1 MKKYFHI
8 LKNVNI
14 FKALPD
20 EDIKKIEKVCM
31 EKTFKPGDIIIEEGA
46 IGRHF
51 YIIITGAVE
60 IFKNYNTENQ
70 DSLSIFKCGM
80 SFGELALIDDFPRSA
95 TVVAQKPTNLLIIE
109 RKDFHKVV
117 KGSIN
122 IAFSMM
128 KYLSAMIRERTDAF
142 VESLQERNRTLKKAY
157 DSLRKEIEDRRLV
170 EKQLHHQA
178 FYDGLTGLP
187 NRPMF
192 LDHLQEIMRKS
203 HITENYDYAV
213 LYMDIDRFSVINESM
228 GHEAGD
234 EVLLQIGLRLKDCLR
249 RTEILARFSG
259 DEFALLV
266 ERIKTPEDITRV
278 ARRII
283 NELKPPFTI
292 YGKEI
297 FVTAC
302 IGIVKGSPHYR
313 STVDILRDADIAMY
327 GAKSQGLSKYQIY
340 NNRIHEKTIALL
352 QLETDIKGAVERNE
366 FSLMYQPIVSLKT
379 CEVMGFETLVRW
391 RHPQRGII
399 SPEIFIPIAEKTGVI
414 LSLGRWILKT
424 ACFRMSTWLDLVPK
438 VDKLF
443 LNINISGKQF
453 VEPGMLEYIKKILKE
468 TGLPGSLIKVELTE
482 SVLLENIDKL
492 IKVLEKIKK
501 MGIKIAIDDFGTGYS
516 SLSYLYKFPIDILKI
531 DRSFIMRMN
540 RHDKKDLVP
549 VIISIARNM
558 KMEVVAEG
566 IETVDQ
572 LEILRT
578 YGCKYGQGFLFS
590 KPLETDEVTRLLSG
604 PTAAEI
610 CLWTDRG

>member
-1 MKKYFHI
+1 MKNYFRI

-14 FKALPD
+14 FKSLPD
-20 EDIKKIEKVCM
+20 ADIKKIEKVCV
-31 EKTFKPGDIIIEEGA
+31 EKTFEPGDVIIEEGA

-51 YIIITGAVE
+51 YIIIAGAVE
-60 IFKNYNTENQ
+60 ISKNYNSKNQ
-70 DSLSIFKCGM
+70 DTLAIFKDGM

-95 TVVAQKPTNLLIIE
+95 TVVAQKRTTLLIIE
-109 RKDFHKVV
+109 RKDFHRVV

-142 VESLQERNRTLKKAY
+142 VESLQERNRNLKKAY
-157 DSLRKEIEDRRLV
+157 DSLKKEIEDRRLV

-192 LDHLQEIMRKS
+192 LDRLQEIMRKS
-203 HITENYDYAV
+203 HITKCYDYAV

-234 EVLLQIGLRLKDCLR
+234 EILLQIALRLKDCLR

-266 ERIKTPEDITRV
+266 EKIRKPEDIIRV

-302 IGIVKGSPHYR
+302 IGIVRGDPNYR

-327 GAKSQGLSKYQIY
+327 GAKSQGLSRYQIY

-352 QLETDIKGAVERNE
+352 QLETDIRGAVERSE
-366 FSLMYQPIVSLKT
+366 FALMYQPIVSLKT

-391 RHPQRGII
+391 KHPERGII
-399 SPEIFIPIAEKTGVI
+399 SPEVFIPIAEKTGVI
-414 LSLGRWILKT
+414 LPLGRWILKT
-424 ACFRMSTWLDLVPK
+424 ACFRMASWQKLISNGSQ
-438 VDKLF
+438 LF

-453 VEPGMLEYIKKILKE
+453 MEPGLVAYIKRVLKE
-468 TGLPGSLIKVELTE
+468 AGLSASLIKVELTE
-482 SVLLENIDKL
+482 SVLLENIDRL
-492 IKVLEKIKK
+492 IKVLEEMKS

-531 DRSFIMRMN
+531 DRSFIMRMD

-572 LEILRT
+572 LEILRN
-578 YGCKYGQGFLFS
+578 YGCEYAQGFLFS

-604 PTAAEI
+604 SAAEI
-610 CLWTDRG
+610 CLWTDR